1 MNLDLPYSAI
11 SEANCGDP
19 FQLSPASRTKLL
31 SQPRN
36 LANRT
41 PGGNSFDLR
50 DFADD
55 FKVHRPAS
63 CQLSDQTN
71 KVSPP
76 KIRIY
81 CSKFFATF
89 YRQPQIFCFC
99 KHPLPSVFLHHDRHY
114 QARRNI
120 LAYINHRGNQ
130 IPHNQ

>member
-1 MNLDLPYSAI
+1 MKLDPPYSAI

-41 PGGNSFDLR
+41 AGGNSFDLR

-81 CSKFFATF
+81 CSNSLQLFTGNLK
-89 YRQPQIFCFC
+89 Y
-99 KHPLPSVFLHHDRHY
+99 SVFVS
-114 QARRNI
+114 I
-120 LAYINHRGNQ
+120 LYLLSFFIMIGT
-130 IPHNQ
+130 IKLEEIYWLI